1 MTVMSQQAQR
11 RPLTAAEDVSSAVA
25 LEWRMGCTMVE
36 GSVRLVRIHVRR
48 NLTLWRWPGD
58 VQDATLIASE
68 LAANAVRHG
77 WVHGHELW
85 LRLAVLDSGV
95 PLIDVSDPV
104 RHFPA
109 GGGEA
114 ASGEDAESGRG
125 LYVVRA
131 LGGEIS
137 WFLREYCGKTVRVR
151 LPPPRPK
158 SRTLCPKNVPLF

>member
-1 MTVMSQQAQR
+1 MTVISQQAQS
-11 RPLTAAEDVSSAVA
+11 RPQTATEDASSAVA
-25 LEWRMGCTMVE
+25 LEWRMGYTMVE

-48 NLTLWRWPGD
+48 NLVLWQWPGD

-85 LRLAVLDSGV
+85 LRLAVLDGGEL
-95 PLIDVSDPV
+95 LIDVSDPV

-109 GGGEA
+109 GGER
-114 ASGEDAESGRG
+114 SDPGEDAESGRG
-125 LYVVRA
+125 LHVVRA

-137 WFLREYCGKTVRVR
+137 WFLREHCGKTVRVG
-151 LPPPRPK
+151 LPAPTRE
-158 SRTLCPKNVPLF
+158 